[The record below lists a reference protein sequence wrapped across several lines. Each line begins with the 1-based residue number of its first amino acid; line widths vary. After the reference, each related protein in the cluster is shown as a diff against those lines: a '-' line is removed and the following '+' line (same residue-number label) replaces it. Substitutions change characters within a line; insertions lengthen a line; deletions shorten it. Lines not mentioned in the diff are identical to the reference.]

1 MVNVYLF
8 CLCWLTR
15 KRDGSYC
22 NICNTDIRSHRADLI
37 RHSQTMKH
45 KLQANKIGTN
55 QMCLQKLGVTVSNDA
70 LKRKEI
76 ILATYIAAHSSIRSV
91 DHLTDILNKFSKL
104 QPGSASVSTE
114 SQDIFHLH
122 KTKCAAIIQNV
133 IAPALLKQLV
143 NDVGDMYYSLL
154 IDESTDVSTEK
165 LLCLNIKYYS
175 VKDNDIKLQFLS
187 FISVIK
193 TTAEDLYQ
201 AVSQFL
207 LTNKFNVQKLLGIGT
222 DGASNMCG
230 INNSLYTQL
239 KTKFGL
245 EKLVLVKCICHSLN
259 LCSSKA
265 AEIFADDIDFLLKET
280 YNWFKNSTLR
290 ISKYKDI
297 FNLININTENKFS
310 RLTQLSTTRWLSRYR
325 AVDKILSQYLELQT
339 FFDIHA
345 EKERC
350 HTAKILSDIY
360 KNKTNKILLTFVK
373 PILKQIYHLNI
384 YFQASNVDF
393 YQAFTD
399 TNIIIWTFARQIL
412 KPQILENLGDSIE
425 NLKNSMAYDQ
435 NYLDIDQSDFGY
447 FFDIEIKQCDLNIEE
462 IIQIK
467 NKCKEFLK
475 VLILELIKRM
485 PSHLDLFKKI
495 KNISPKIIL
504 NPIRPKF
511 NELPLDFMPQDKIND
526 IETQYRQLLSTKWD
540 EIFENTI
547 PEDTLE
553 FWKKVITLKNAGGIL
568 LFDDISKFVFTLL
581 SLPTSN
587 AAVERSF
594 SILNV
599 VKCKLRN
606 KMMLNLLNSIMIIR
620 SYLSVN
626 NICCKIF
633 EPNKE
638 MVLRFNSSMY
648 KPQAQEVNA
657 NDINDLCSE
666 LDTPDVE
673 EVISLC
679 DDILSH

>member
-1 MVNVYLF
+1 
-8 CLCWLTR
+8 
-15 KRDGSYC
+15 
-22 NICNTDIRSHRADLI
+22 
-37 RHSQTMKH
+37 
-45 KLQANKIGTN
+45 
-55 QMCLQKLGVTVSNDA
+55 
-70 LKRKEI
+70 
-76 ILATYIAAHSSIRSV
+76 
-91 DHLTDILNKFSKL
+91 
-104 QPGSASVSTE
+104 
-114 SQDIFHLH
+114 
-122 KTKCAAIIQNV
+122 
-133 IAPALLKQLV
+133 
-143 NDVGDMYYSLL
+143 
-154 IDESTDVSTEK
+154 
-165 LLCLNIKYYS
+165 
-175 VKDNDIKLQFLS
+175 
-187 FISVIK
+187 
-193 TTAEDLYQ
+193 
-201 AVSQFL
+201 
-207 LTNKFNVQKLLGIGT
+207 
-222 DGASNMCG
+222 
-230 INNSLYTQL
+230 
-239 KTKFGL
+239 
-245 EKLVLVKCICHSLN
+245 
-259 LCSSKA
+259 
-265 AEIFADDIDFLLKET
+265 
-280 YNWFKNSTLR
+280 
-290 ISKYKDI
+290 
-297 FNLININTENKFS
+297 
-310 RLTQLSTTRWLSRYR
+310 
-325 AVDKILSQYLELQT
+325 
-339 FFDIHA
+339 
-345 EKERC
+345 
-350 HTAKILSDIY
+350 
-360 KNKTNKILLTFVK
+360 
-373 PILKQIYHLNI
+373 
-384 YFQASNVDF
+384 
-393 YQAFTD
+393 
-399 TNIIIWTFARQIL
+399 
-412 KPQILENLGDSIE
+412 
-425 NLKNSMAYDQ
+425 MAYDQ

-526 IETQYRQLLSTKWD
+526 IETQYRQLLSTKWY